1 MGCLFS
7 QFKKTSPLLTPLC
20 ISNIM
25 LVINKYHVRCL
36 MQSKKIN
43 TTDRILQSALELM
56 QKKGFNLVT
65 IKEIA
70 DASNV
75 SEMTVFRHFETKKG
89 VLESAI
95 KKNTVIPSFKKTF
108 EENIVWNLDQDL
120 MLIAK
125 LYLDLMESNKS
136 ICLIAVQERF
146 TMPELVR
153 LISDNTEQL
162 KIFIT
167 EYFKEMQA
175 KKKMVELD
183 SYSQASTFLSMLF
196 GFFISA
202 ALWETEFINLS
213 KDQFITNSIH
223 TFCNGIKK

>member
-1 MGCLFS
+1 
-7 QFKKTSPLLTPLC
+7 
-20 ISNIM
+20 
-25 LVINKYHVRCL
+25 